1 MSRNIV
7 RVLTLGV
14 GDSGL
19 LRRGEIDDGVRS
31 W

>member
-1 MSRNIV
+1 MSRMAV
-7 RVLTLGV
+7 GVLTLGV